1 MIAIIKGNVTH
12 YMISSNTNYNEK
24 EDKHELWISRPN
36 GKNLKIK
43 ESSDEE
49 EIILIKEAIDYGIE
63 HGEHAIRLEEV

>member
-43 ESSDEE
+43 ESPDAE
-49 EIILIKEAIDYGIE
+49 EIELVKEAIDYGIE
-63 HGEHAIRLEEV
+63 NGEHAIRLEEE